1 MKKLLLS
8 LFVTSF
14 SFAQTNTEI
23 HVFDIGSENGKWNVS
38 NGKNISNNDGY
49 DSQPHFYDE
58 NTILFAATQKGQTD
72 ILKYSI
78 DSGEKSF
85 INNTSNGSEYSPQRI
100 PDSKNISAV
109 RLDKDGLQ
117 RFYQYDFKTGRDTEL
132 IKDLVV
138 AYPMWHDKNTV
149 ISSVIVNDSLHVFV
163 SDLKKKTN
171 TAITKQTGRSF
182 HKIPNS
188 NLVSF
193 MKQNK
198 ENWEV
203 WSLNPI
209 SKQTKK
215 ITSTGTSQ
223 DMCWL
228 PNGTI
233 LVAYQNMILQYN
245 PKTDKNWSVFHKFK
259 NENINNISRITT
271 NKCATKLAIVAEVS
285 PRILAQEQLDG
296 YNKRDIEAFL
306 KPYAKNV
313 KVYTYPDK
321 LNYKGIEEMRK
332 RYAPMFE
339 KTKDLHCKITSR
351 IVKGNV
357 VIDEELVTAN
367 GNTFKAVAIY
377 EITNGK
383 ISSVRFVR

>member
-1 MKKLLLS
+1 MKRLLFA
-8 LFVTSF
+8 LFISSVSF
-14 SFAQTNTEI
+14 SQTNTEV
-23 HVFDIGSENGKWNVS
+23 HLFDIKPNNGKWDVT

-58 NTILFAATQKGQTD
+58 NTIVFASSRNGQTD
-72 ILKYSI
+72 IVKYTF
-78 DSGEKSF
+78 DNGEKSF
-85 INNTSNGSEYSPQRI
+85 INNTPNGGEYSPQRI
-100 PDSKNISAV
+100 PNSNNVSAV
-109 RLDKDGLQ
+109 RLDKNGLQ
-117 RFYQYDFKTGRDTEL
+117 RFYQYNFKTGKDTEL

-138 AYPMWHDKNTV
+138 AYPMWYDKNTV
-149 ISSVIVNDSLHVFV
+149 ISSAIVNDSLHLFV

-171 TAITKQTGRSF
+171 TTIAKQTGRSF

-188 NLVSF
+188 SLVSF
-193 MKQNK
+193 MKQNGK
-198 ENWEV
+198 KWDV

-209 SKQTKK
+209 SKETKK
-215 ITSTGTSQ
+215 IISTGTSQ

-233 LVAYQNMILQYN
+233 LIARRNMILQFN
-245 PKTDKNWSVFHKFK
+245 PKTDKIWNVFHRFK
-259 NENINNISRITT
+259 DENINNISRITV
-271 NKCATKLAIVAEVS
+271 NKNATKLAIVAEVS

-313 KVYTYPDK
+313 KVYTYPDE
-321 LNYKGIEEMRK
+321 LNYEGIEEMRK
-332 RYAPMFE
+332 IYAPMFE